1 MKITKTT
8 FSIFLFFLFITV
20 SVLGQVKDIDS
31 LKIELLKHKEMD
43 STRVN
48 LLNKIAFSYRRKD
61 LSKTLDYLKESDSIT
76 NIINFQKGK
85 ARSFYVRGVAEL
97 MQSNYNEAIQH
108 LESAIQIYLDINYMN
123 DIGVCYMAL
132 GIVYYYQGYNE
143 KTIINYIKAQQIDEK
158 WGIKKNIITNTYN
171 IGTVYVAMGK
181 YKEGLINYNETL
193 KLYRE
198 NNDKKAEGNVLN
210 SIANVYKDLGNYP
223 SALENYQKSLSIYEK
238 INDSIGIA
246 RAYSGLGNILR
257 SQSRDDEALEYFKK
271 ALSIQEI
278 KKNKKNIA
286 KVKISIG
293 NLYKY
298 KKDYDSAIKLFE
310 EALTIGRQIKAEN
323 DIADY
328 LNNLGNIHFKIK
340 NYTAAFTYFTE
351 SKNINQ
357 KIKNK
362 KSLSYSYLGL
372 ADCYVQQQ
380 KYNRALVNVL
390 KSKEISDELG
400 LLNYQKSAEQLLSKI
415 YRNTGQYSKALS
427 SHEQFKILHDSLY
440 NIENIQK
447 MAELEYE
454 FKYQKA
460 LDSASIRELQL
471 TKTVT
476 ATNKDLVKTQRNYLW
491 AIIGVLLVS
500 MLLGS
505 IIFYQKLK
513 NAKARTQNITTEQK
527 LLRSQMTPHFI
538 FNSLSVLQGMIL
550 NKEDKKSISYL
561 SKFSKLMRITLENSR
576 DKLVLLSQELLAIEN
591 YLALQNLENEAYQ
604 YSVLVDENI
613 NTEAFEIPPM
623 LIQPFVENAIEH
635 AFINQKKN
643 RKINIHLSFT
653 DDKLLCTISDNGV
666 GSNYEN
672 GNKRKDKKSLAT
684 TITSERLKILSKDL
698 KMEGFVMVEDRQVY
712 GEQGTIVTL
721 QIPHKII

>member
-31 LKIELLKHKEMD
+31 LKIELLKHKEID

-143 KTIINYIKAQQIDEK
+143 KTLINYLKAQQIDKK
-158 WGIKKNIITNTYN
+158 WGIKKNLITNTYN

-181 YKEGLINYNETL
+181 YKEGLVNYNETL